1 MEQEIKVGPTF
12 GYRESDGQGLLRA
25 EQRVCLGLGG
35 EPDLE
40 GSPESSIRGLSD
52 SSHLSLSLRNPES
65 LGQGWCWV
73 SVSHHV
79 FWALGLF
86 FGSLGPHQGHPHL
99 RKRNHSVWPA
109 GSLRLREGRAAS
121 QVLKN
126 LFLLGSARQCPKR
139 GSDLWADLL
148 MIYPRVFRPGTCGT
162 SCSRTVWK
170 IFPAGIREHEVENQA
185 PRASCQPLPH
195 QPLPSLP
202 RKGSF
207 CFFFQG
213 KHRLWSCGLVEA
225 LGMDQPW
232 TRWSDVLALDSAC
245 V

>member
-52 SSHLSLSLRNPES
+52 SSHLSPSLRNPES

-86 FGSLGPHQGHPHL
+86 FGSLGPHQGHPRL

-207 CFFFQG
+207 CFFFSRQ
-213 KHRLWSCGLVEA
+213 A
-225 LGMDQPW
+225 
-232 TRWSDVLALDSAC
+232 
-245 V
+245 